1 MLTFSSRLQDAV
13 RRRVSDEAFSLV
25 SVVSGHFR
33 QGALGGQQ
41 EVEGREHGITQAFEA
56 LKIYRATVERIGA
69 KTTLIQP
76 FQASPSNDSEAS
88 AASALPRSAADTD
101 ERRAELEVLEANA
114 EFYAAIREGSLDR
127 LGRICQQTSTPWGQ
141 PGCIHPARGLIQGW
155 GRIAASWDQI
165 FQASEA
171 QDGGVATAA
180 AAVRLAIGLVPE
192 TVQVN
197 LPPGSNVAW
206 VTGVEVFG
214 GDEEGKLPQG
224 DSFESGATTVGE
236 HEGMG
241 QEGGFAPSAAVGNG
255 EIDSMQVVT
264 FEDEDGEVIEEWGT
278 YALLETQLSMRCV
291 AHVADGD
298 N

>member
-1 MLTFSSRLQDAV
+1 MPTRSSRAQDAV

-41 EVEGREHGITQAFEA
+41 EMEGREHGITQAFEA
-56 LKIYRATVERIGA
+56 LKIYRAAVERIGA
-69 KTTLIQP
+69 KATLARP
-76 FQASPSNDSEAS
+76 FQASPSNHSGTG
-88 AASALPRSAADTD
+88 AASGMPPNAETD
-101 ERRAELEVLEANA
+101 EQRAELEVLEANA

-127 LGRICQQTSTPWGQ
+127 LGRICLQTSTPWGQ

-165 FQASEA
+165 FQASEVG
-171 QDGGVATAA
+171 DGGVATAA

-192 TVQVN
+192 TVHVN
-197 LPPGSNVAW
+197 LPPCSNVAW

-214 GDEEGKLPQG
+214 GDEDGKLPHG
-224 DSFESGATTVGE
+224 DSFESGATTVGG
-236 HEGMG
+236 HGGMG
-241 QEGGFAPSAAVGNG
+241 QEGEFSPSAAVGSG
-255 EIDSMQVVT
+255 EIGSVQVVT

-278 YALLETQLSMRCV
+278 HYWKHNS
-291 AHVADGD
+291 
-298 N
+298 